1 MNLSVTVTAKL
12 LYDCTFSVTL
22 ASDYRGCI
30 HFTVDNIN
38 MNM

>member
-1 MNLSVTVTAKL
+1 MNSSFTVTAKL
-12 LYDCTFSVTL
+12 LYDCTFSVNL
-22 ASDYRGCI
+22 VSDYQGGL

>member
-1 MNLSVTVTAKL
+1 MNSSVTVTAKL
-12 LYDCTFSVTL
+12 LYDCMFSVTL
-22 ASDYRGCI
+22 VSVYRGSF

>member
-1 MNLSVTVTAKL
+1 MNSSVTVTAKL
-12 LYDCTFSVTL
+12 LYDCTFGVTL
-22 ASDYRGCI
+22 VSDYQGSL